1 MNIYEIIGRIT
12 IWIIAFLTG
21 SAIYW
26 MLTRTIVIKRA
37 GKKDIVIG
45 RKVKKDEN

>member
-1 MNIYEIIGRIT
+1 MNAYTIIGKIT
-12 IWIIAFLTG
+12 ISIIAFLTG
-21 SAIYW
+21 SVIYW
-26 MLTRTIVIKRA
+26 MLTHTIIIKRA